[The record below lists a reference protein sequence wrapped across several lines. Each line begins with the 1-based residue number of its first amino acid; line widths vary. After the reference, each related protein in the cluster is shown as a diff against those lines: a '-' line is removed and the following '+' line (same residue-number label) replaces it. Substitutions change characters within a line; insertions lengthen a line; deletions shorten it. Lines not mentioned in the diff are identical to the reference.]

1 MTPPPVTSEQ
11 EIFPDPCD
19 KPLCVVVWR
28 LNSWLPDGAGGIPN
42 DPQRLTARCR
52 GPDKPVATNATRE
65 GREANR
71 RVELRRLWPEPPD
84 DLAT

>member
-11 EIFPDPCD
+11 GIYPDPRD
-19 KPLCVVVWR
+19 KSLCVVVWR
-28 LNSWLPDGAGGIPN
+28 LNNWLPDGAGVIPN
-42 DPQRLTARCR
+42 DPQRLTARGC

-71 RVELRRLWPEPPD
+71 RVASRRL
-84 DLAT
+84 